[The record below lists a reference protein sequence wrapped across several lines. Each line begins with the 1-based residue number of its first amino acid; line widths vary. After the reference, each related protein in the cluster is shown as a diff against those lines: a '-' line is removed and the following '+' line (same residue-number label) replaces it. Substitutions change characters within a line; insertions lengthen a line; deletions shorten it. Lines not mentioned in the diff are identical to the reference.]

1 MSRTAWDVI
10 VVGGGIL
17 GLSTAMEIT
26 RRHPEKRVLV
36 LEKEADVGRH
46 QSLHNSGVIHAGLYY
61 RPGSLKAKTCVEG
74 AAAMVRFAQEH
85 GIDHEICG
93 KVVVATNE
101 AEIPRLEELRRR
113 GVANGIENIAV
124 LGPEELREIEPHARG
139 VKALR
144 VPSTGIID
152 YGGVVRAY
160 ARIITAGGQKIQT
173 SAQVT
178 GITVLKGERRVETTA
193 GDFAGK
199 LIVNCAGLY
208 ADRIAKLAGGAPP
221 MKIVP
226 FRGEYYELTPGRRS
240 LVKSLIY
247 PVPDPAFPFLGV
259 HFTRRVNGSVEA
271 GPNAVLAYMREG
283 YTKTGISPYD
293 LLETLTYPGF
303 LKLARKYWKVG
314 LGEMVRSVSKSAFTR
329 ALQKLM
335 PEIRESDLV
344 PAGAGVRA
352 QAVDREGGL
361 LDDFSIIRTEGAV
374 HVCNAP
380 SPGATA
386 SLMIGPRH
394 RGHGGGDGGLRASLP
409 ICKKRVD
416 IRITPYLSTI

>member
-26 RRHPEKRVLV
+26 RRHSRKRVLV
-36 LEKEADVGRH
+36 LEKEAGVGRH

-85 GIDHEICG
+85 GIAHEICG

-113 GVANGIENIAV
+113 GEANGIENIAV
-124 LGPEELREIEPHARG
+124 LGPEELREIEPHTRG

-160 ARIITAGGQKIQT
+160 ARLIEAGGQRIQT
-173 SAQVT
+173 EAEVT
-178 GITVLKGERRVETTA
+178 GIAVAGGEKRVETTA
-193 GDFAGK
+193 GDFGGK

-226 FRGEYYELTPGRRS
+226 FRGEYYELTPERRS

-352 QAVDREGGL
+352 QAVDRDGGL

-386 SLMIGPRH
+386 SLMIG
-394 RGHGGGDGGLRASLP
+394 RA
-409 ICKKRVD
+409 IAD
-416 IRITPYLSTI
+416 MAEEMAG

>member
-26 RRHPEKRVLV
+26 RRHSRKRVLV
-36 LEKEADVGRH
+36 LEKEAGVGRH

-93 KVVVATNE
+93 KVVVATKE
-101 AEIPRLEELRRR
+101 AEISRLEELRRR

-124 LGPEELREIEPHARG
+124 LGPEELREIEPHTRG

-160 ARIITAGGQKIQT
+160 ARLIEAGGQRIQT

-178 GITVLKGERRVETTA
+178 GIAVAGGEKRVETTA

-293 LLETLTYPGF
+293 LFETLTYPGF

-352 QAVDREGGL
+352 QAVDRDGGL

-386 SLMIGPRH
+386 SLMIG
-394 RGHGGGDGGLRASLP
+394 RA
-409 ICKKRVD
+409 IAD
-416 IRITPYLSTI
+416 MAEEMAG

>member
-26 RRHPEKRVLV
+26 RRHSRKRVLV
-36 LEKEADVGRH
+36 LEKEAGVGRH

-93 KVVVATNE
+93 KVVVATTE

-113 GVANGIENIAV
+113 GEANGIENIAV
-124 LGPEELREIEPHARG
+124 LGPEELREIEPHTRG

-152 YGGVVRAY
+152 YNAVVRAY
-160 ARIITAGGQKIQT
+160 ARLIEAGGQRIQT

-178 GITVLKGERRVETTA
+178 GIAVAGGEKRVETTA

-283 YTKTGISPYD
+283 YTKTRIDPYD
-293 LLETLTYPGF
+293 LFETLTYPGF

-314 LGEMVRSVSKSAFTR
+314 LGEMVRSLSKSAFTR

-352 QAVDREGGL
+352 QAVDRDGGL

-386 SLMIGPRH
+386 SLMIG
-394 RGHGGGDGGLRASLP
+394 RA
-409 ICKKRVD
+409 IADMAEEMVG
-416 IRITPYLSTI
+416 

>member
-26 RRHPEKRVLV
+26 RRHSRKRVLV
-36 LEKEADVGRH
+36 LEKEAGVGRH

-93 KVVVATNE
+93 KVVVATTE

-113 GVANGIENIAV
+113 GEANGIENIAV
-124 LGPEELREIEPHARG
+124 LGPEELREIEPHTRG

-160 ARIITAGGQKIQT
+160 ARLIEAGGQRIQT
-173 SAQVT
+173 EAEVT
-178 GITVLKGERRVETTA
+178 GIAVAGGEKRVETTA

-226 FRGEYYELTPGRRS
+226 FRGEYYELAPGRRS

-293 LLETLTYPGF
+293 LFETLTYPGF

-314 LGEMVRSVSKSAFTR
+314 LGEMVRSLSKSAFTR

-352 QAVDREGGL
+352 QAVDRNGGL

-386 SLMIGPRH
+386 SLMIG
-394 RGHGGGDGGLRASLP
+394 RA
-409 ICKKRVD
+409 IAD
-416 IRITPYLSTI
+416 MAEEMAG

>member
-1 MSRTAWDVI
+1 MNRTAWDVI

-26 RRHPEKRVLV
+26 RRHSRKRVLV
-36 LEKEADVGRH
+36 LEKEAGVGRH

-93 KVVVATNE
+93 KVVVATTE
-101 AEIPRLEELRRR
+101 AEISRLEELRRR

-124 LGPEELREIEPHARG
+124 LGPEELREIEPHTRG

-152 YGGVVRAY
+152 YGAVVRAY
-160 ARIITAGGQKIQT
+160 ARIVTEAGQRIET
-173 SAQVT
+173 STQVT
-178 GITVLKGERRVETTA
+178 GIAVAGREKLVETTA

-226 FRGEYYELTPGRRS
+226 FRGEYYELTPERRS

-259 HFTRRVNGSVEA
+259 HFTRRVDGSVEA

-283 YTKTGISPYD
+283 YTKTRIDPYD
-293 LLETLTYPGF
+293 LFETLTYPGF
-303 LKLARKYWKVG
+303 LSWPLNTGRRGWARWSA
-314 LGEMVRSVSKSAFTR
+314 RSASPPSRARCKSSCPRFANQTSFPQARAFARRRWTGPAACSMISPSSGRR
-329 ALQKLM
+329 ARSTCAT
-335 PEIRESDLV
+335 PPR
-344 PAGAGVRA
+344 RA
-352 QAVDREGGL
+352 RRRL
-361 LDDFSIIRTEGAV
+361 
-374 HVCNAP
+374 
-380 SPGATA
+380 
-386 SLMIGPRH
+386 
-394 RGHGGGDGGLRASLP
+394 
-409 ICKKRVD
+409 
-416 IRITPYLSTI
+416 

>member
-1 MSRTAWDVI
+1 MSQTTWDVI
-10 VVGGGIL
+10 VIGGGIL
-17 GLSTAMEIT
+17 GLSTAVEIT
-26 RRHPEKRVLV
+26 RRHPRKRVLV
-36 LEKEADVGRH
+36 LEKEAGVGRH

-85 GIDHEICG
+85 GVDHEICG
-93 KVVVATNE
+93 KVVVATEE
-101 AEIPRLEELRRR
+101 AEIPRLEELHRR
-113 GVANGIENIAV
+113 GAANGIENIAV
-124 LGPEELREIEPHARG
+124 LGPEELHEFEPHARG

-160 ARIITAGGQKIQT
+160 ARIVTEAGQRIQT
-173 SAQVT
+173 EAQVT
-178 GITVLKGERRVETTA
+178 GIAASKGEKRVETTA
-193 GDFAGK
+193 GDFGGK

-208 ADRIAKLAGGAPP
+208 ADRVAKLAGGAPP

-226 FRGEYYELTPGRRS
+226 FRGEYYELAPGRRS
-240 LVKSLIY
+240 FVKSLIY

-259 HFTRRVNGSVEA
+259 HFTRRVDGSVEA

-283 YTKTGISPYD
+283 YTKTRVDPYD
-293 LLETLTYPGF
+293 LFETLTYPGF
-303 LKLARKYWKVG
+303 LRLALKYWKTG
-314 LGEMVRSVSKSAFTR
+314 LGEMVRSMSKSAFTR

-386 SLMIGPRH
+386 SLMIGRAIADIADEM
-394 RGHGGGDGGLRASLP
+394 GG
-409 ICKKRVD
+409 
-416 IRITPYLSTI
+416 

>member
-26 RRHPEKRVLV
+26 RRHSRKRVLV
-36 LEKEADVGRH
+36 LEKEAGVGRH
-46 QSLHNSGVIHAGLYY
+46 QSLHNSGVIHSGLYY

-93 KVVVATNE
+93 KVVVATTE

-113 GVANGIENIAV
+113 GEANGIENIAV
-124 LGPEELREIEPHARG
+124 LGPEELREIEPHTRG

-152 YGGVVRAY
+152 YNAVVRAY
-160 ARIITAGGQKIQT
+160 ARLIEAGGQRIQT

-178 GITVLKGERRVETTA
+178 GIAVAGGEKRVETTA

-293 LLETLTYPGF
+293 LFESLTYPGF

-352 QAVDREGGL
+352 QAVDRNGGL

-386 SLMIGPRH
+386 SLMIG
-394 RGHGGGDGGLRASLP
+394 RA
-409 ICKKRVD
+409 IVD
-416 IRITPYLSTI
+416 MAEEMAG

>member
-1 MSRTAWDVI
+1 MNRTAWDVI
-10 VVGGGIL
+10 VIGGGIL

-36 LEKEADVGRH
+36 LEKEAGVGRH

-85 GIDHEICG
+85 GIAHEICG
-93 KVVVATNE
+93 KVVVATTE

-124 LGPEELREIEPHARG
+124 LGPEELGEVEPHTRG

-152 YGGVVRAY
+152 YSAVVRAY
-160 ARIITAGGQKIQT
+160 ARIVTEAGQRIEPST
-173 SAQVT
+173 QVT
-178 GITVLKGERRVETTA
+178 GIAVAGREKLVETTA

-226 FRGEYYELTPGRRS
+226 FRGEYYQLAPERRS

-259 HFTRRVNGSVEA
+259 HFTRRVDGSVEA

-283 YTKTGISPYD
+283 YTKTRIDPYD
-293 LLETLTYPGF
+293 LFETLTYPGF
-303 LKLARKYWKVG
+303 LRLALKYWKTG
-314 LGEMVRSVSKSAFTR
+314 LGEMVRSISKSAFTR

-352 QAVDREGGL
+352 QAVDRAGGL

-386 SLMIGPRH
+386 SLMIGRAIADMAEEM
-394 RGHGGGDGGLRASLP
+394 GD
-409 ICKKRVD
+409 
-416 IRITPYLSTI
+416 

>member
-26 RRHPEKRVLV
+26 RRHSRKRVLV

-74 AAAMVRFAQEH
+74 AAAMVRFAQKH

-93 KVVVATNE
+93 KVVVATTE

-113 GVANGIENIAV
+113 GEANGIENIAV
-124 LGPEELREIEPHARG
+124 LGPEELREIEPHTRG

-152 YGGVVRAY
+152 YGVVVRAY
-160 ARIITAGGQKIQT
+160 ARLIEAGGQRIQT

-178 GITVLKGERRVETTA
+178 GIAVAGGEKRVETTA

-293 LLETLTYPGF
+293 LFETLTYPGF

-352 QAVDREGGL
+352 QAVDRNGGL

-386 SLMIGPRH
+386 SLMIG
-394 RGHGGGDGGLRASLP
+394 RA
-409 ICKKRVD
+409 IAD
-416 IRITPYLSTI
+416 MAEEMAG

>member
-1 MSRTAWDVI
+1 MNRTTWDVI

-113 GVANGIENIAV
+113 GVANGIKNIAV

-293 LLETLTYPGF
+293 LFETLTYPGF

-386 SLMIGPRH
+386 SLMIG
-394 RGHGGGDGGLRASLP
+394 RA
-409 ICKKRVD
+409 IAD
-416 IRITPYLSTI
+416 MAEEMAG

>member
-26 RRHPEKRVLV
+26 RRHSRKRVLV
-36 LEKEADVGRH
+36 LEKEAGVGRH

-93 KVVVATNE
+93 KVVVATKE

-113 GVANGIENIAV
+113 GEANGIENIAV
-124 LGPEELREIEPHARG
+124 LGPEELREIEPHTRG

-160 ARIITAGGQKIQT
+160 ARLIEAGGQRIQT

-178 GITVLKGERRVETTA
+178 GIAVAGGEKRVETTA

-226 FRGEYYELTPGRRS
+226 FRGEYYELTPERRS

-352 QAVDREGGL
+352 QAVDRDGGL

-386 SLMIGPRH
+386 SLMIG
-394 RGHGGGDGGLRASLP
+394 RA
-409 ICKKRVD
+409 IAD
-416 IRITPYLSTI
+416 MAEEMAG

>member
-26 RRHPEKRVLV
+26 RRHSRKRVLV
-36 LEKEADVGRH
+36 LEKEAGVGRH

-93 KVVVATNE
+93 KVVVATTE

-113 GVANGIENIAV
+113 GEANGIENIAV
-124 LGPEELREIEPHARG
+124 LGPEELREIEPHTRG

-160 ARIITAGGQKIQT
+160 ARLIEAGGQRIQT
-173 SAQVT
+173 EAEVT
-178 GITVLKGERRVETTA
+178 GIAVAGGEKRVETTA
-193 GDFAGK
+193 GDFGGK

-226 FRGEYYELTPGRRS
+226 FRGEYYELTPERRS

-293 LLETLTYPGF
+293 LFETLTYPGF

-352 QAVDREGGL
+352 QAVDRNGGL

-386 SLMIGPRH
+386 SLMIG
-394 RGHGGGDGGLRASLP
+394 RA
-409 ICKKRVD
+409 IAD
-416 IRITPYLSTI
+416 MAEEMAG

>member
-1 MSRTAWDVI
+1 MS
-10 VVGGGIL
+10 
-17 GLSTAMEIT
+17 
-26 RRHPEKRVLV
+26 P
-36 LEKEADVGRH
+36 
-46 QSLHNSGVIHAGLYY
+46 
-61 RPGSLKAKTCVEG
+61 
-74 AAAMVRFAQEH
+74 
-85 GIDHEICG
+85 
-93 KVVVATNE
+93 
-101 AEIPRLEELRRR
+101 IP
-113 GVANGIENIAV
+113 
-124 LGPEELREIEPHARG
+124 RG

-160 ARIITAGGQKIQT
+160 ARLIEAGGQRIQT

-178 GITVLKGERRVETTA
+178 GIAVAGGEKRVETTA

-293 LLETLTYPGF
+293 LFETLTYPGF

-352 QAVDREGGL
+352 QAVDRNGGL

-386 SLMIGPRH
+386 SLDDRPRH
-394 RGHGGGDGGLRASLP
+394 RGHGGGDGGLRAAVRAPTHLYA
-409 ICKKRVD
+409 KRGD
-416 IRITPYLSTI
+416 IFA

>member
-26 RRHPEKRVLV
+26 RRHSRKRVLV

-93 KVVVATNE
+93 KVVVATTE

-113 GVANGIENIAV
+113 GEANGIENIAV
-124 LGPEELREIEPHARG
+124 LGPEELREIEPHTRG

-152 YGGVVRAY
+152 YNAVVRAY
-160 ARIITAGGQKIQT
+160 ARLIEAGGQRIQT

-178 GITVLKGERRVETTA
+178 GIAVAGGEKRVETTA

-293 LLETLTYPGF
+293 LFETLTYPGF

-352 QAVDREGGL
+352 QAVDRNGGL

-386 SLMIGPRH
+386 SLMIG
-394 RGHGGGDGGLRASLP
+394 RA
-409 ICKKRVD
+409 IAD
-416 IRITPYLSTI
+416 MAEEMAG

>member
-17 GLSTAMEIT
+17 GLSTAMEIN
-26 RRHPEKRVLV
+26 RRHSRKRVLV
-36 LEKEADVGRH
+36 LEKEAGVGRH

-93 KVVVATNE
+93 KVVVATTE
-101 AEIPRLEELRRR
+101 AEISRLEELRRR
-113 GVANGIENIAV
+113 GEANGIENIAV
-124 LGPEELREIEPHARG
+124 LGPEELREIEPHTRG

-160 ARIITAGGQKIQT
+160 ARLIEAGGQRIQT

-178 GITVLKGERRVETTA
+178 GIAVAGGEKRVETTA

-293 LLETLTYPGF
+293 LFETLTYPGF

-352 QAVDREGGL
+352 QAVDRNGGL

-386 SLMIGPRH
+386 SLMIG
-394 RGHGGGDGGLRASLP
+394 RA
-409 ICKKRVD
+409 IAD
-416 IRITPYLSTI
+416 MAEEMAG

>member
-1 MSRTAWDVI
+1 MSRTTWDVI
-10 VVGGGIL
+10 VIGGGIL

-36 LEKEADVGRH
+36 LEKETGVGRH

-61 RPGSLKAKTCVEG
+61 RPGSLKARTCVEG
-74 AAAMVRFAQEH
+74 AAAMVRFAREH
-85 GIDHEICG
+85 GVDHEICG
-93 KVVVATNE
+93 KVVVATEE
-101 AEIPRLEELRRR
+101 AEIPRLEELHRR
-113 GVANGIENIAV
+113 GEANGIKNIAV
-124 LGPEELREIEPHARG
+124 MGPEELREVEPHARG

-152 YGGVVRAY
+152 YGAVVRAY
-160 ARIITAGGQKIQT
+160 ARIVAGAGQRIQT
-173 SAQVT
+173 SAEVT
-178 GITVLKGERRVETTA
+178 GIAVSGRERRVETTA
-193 GDFAGK
+193 GDFGGK

-226 FRGEYYELTPGRRS
+226 FRGEYYELTPERRS

-259 HFTRRVNGSVEA
+259 HFTRRVDGSVEA

-283 YTKTGISPYD
+283 YTKTRADPYD
-293 LLETLTYPGF
+293 LFETLTYPGF
-303 LKLARKYWKVG
+303 LRLALKYWKTG

-361 LDDFSIIRTEGAV
+361 LDDFSIIRTEGTV

-386 SLMIGPRH
+386 SLMIG
-394 RGHGGGDGGLRASLP
+394 RA
-409 ICKKRVD
+409 IAD
-416 IRITPYLSTI
+416 MAEEMEG